1 MFSGFNSKL
10 AVLESKFSMYEDL
23 SREMLQKLESAVD
36 KISEGNARIATI
48 LTKHDERIEQT
59 TKTDN
64 LIIKMIEEVKEE
76 NKEDHEKVVK
86 RLESVEEKISEI
98 DKIKWMT
105 VGCGVVLT
113 ILTAA
118 ISSLASGW
126 WTPSEMQMQRQ
137 GHVHQQNVTEFNQ
150 AD

>member
-1 MFSGFNSKL
+1 MRLNHRHL
-10 AVLESKFSMYEDL
+10 KFSD
-23 SREMLQKLESAVD
+23 STSIGD
-36 KISEGNARIATI
+36 F
-48 LTKHDERIEQT
+48 
-59 TKTDN
+59 
-64 LIIKMIEEVKEE
+64 KMCLLHSIVLFLE
-76 NKEDHEKVVK
+76 NKDDHEKVVR

-105 VGCGVVLT
+105 VGCGVILT

-137 GHVHQQNVTEFNQ
+137 GHVHQQNVTESNL